1 MKKLINVI
9 QGTILGLVGV
19 VGIIIIIIAIAIGA
33 SMVVGIEIMQG
44 KSGDNTGVHNEA
56 NKKS

>member
-9 QGTILGLVGV
+9 LGTILGLVGL
-19 VGIIIIIIAIAIGA
+19 VGFIIIIIAIAIGA

-44 KSGDNTGVHNEA
+44 KSDDNTGVHNEA